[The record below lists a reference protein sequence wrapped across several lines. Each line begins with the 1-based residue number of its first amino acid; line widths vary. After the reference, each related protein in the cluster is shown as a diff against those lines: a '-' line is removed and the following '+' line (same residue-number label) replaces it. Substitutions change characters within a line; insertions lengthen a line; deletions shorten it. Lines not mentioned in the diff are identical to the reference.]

1 MDERDARWISD
12 TFHSDCAGREVMEH
26 VTGRWVPLILAA
38 LTPGPMRFYE
48 LRECIDG
55 VSEKVLSA
63 KLRTLV
69 RDGLAERTVEP
80 TTPPQ
85 VSYELTEL
93 GRGLSRPFAQLVRW
107 ISAHTPEVIEAQ
119 QRYDDPASRG
129 STKAPATHENVGDQ
143 GLIRRPGCVS

>member
-1 MDERDARWISD
+1 MDESDARWISD
-12 TFHSDCAGREVMEH
+12 TFHSACPGREVMEH

-38 LTPGPMRFYE
+38 LTPGPMRFFE
-48 LRECIDG
+48 LRERIEG
-55 VSEKVLSA
+55 ISEKMLSA

-69 RDGLAERTVEP
+69 RDGMVERTVEP

-107 ISAHTPEVIEAQ
+107 ISAHTPEVMAAQRHYDEAVH
-119 QRYDDPASRG
+119 DFA
-129 STKAPATHENVGDQ
+129 APSA
-143 GLIRRPGCVS
+143 

>member
-1 MDERDARWISD
+1 MRTVGEQVDEADARWISD
-12 TFHSDCAGREVMEH
+12 TFHSNCPGREVMEH

-38 LTPGPMRFYE
+38 LAPGRLRFFE
-48 LRECIDG
+48 LRERIEG
-55 VSEKVLSA
+55 ISEKMLSA

-69 RDGLAERTVEP
+69 RDGLVDRTVEP

-107 ISAHTPEVIEAQ
+107 ISTHTGEVVAAQ
-119 QRYDDPASRG
+119 QRYDTGAERQ
-129 STKAPATHENVGDQ
+129 TT
-143 GLIRRPGCVS
+143 LT